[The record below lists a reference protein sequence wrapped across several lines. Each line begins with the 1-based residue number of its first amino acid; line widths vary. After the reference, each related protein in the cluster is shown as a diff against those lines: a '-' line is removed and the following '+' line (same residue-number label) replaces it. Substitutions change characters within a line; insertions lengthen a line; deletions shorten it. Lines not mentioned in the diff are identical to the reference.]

1 MDPSPAPSATLDPA
15 ALAAI
20 RELDPDGTAGLL
32 GQVVALYLEASPG
45 LIGQIRSGLAA
56 HAAAA
61 VRMAAHTLKSSS
73 ANLGA
78 RRLAELC
85 ASLEHAAR
93 DAKLPGDDAMVERIS
108 SECAAV
114 EQALREAV
122 GKRPA

>member
-73 ANLGA
+73 ANVGA
-78 RRLAELC
+78 RRLSELC

-93 DAKLPGDDAMVERIS
+93 DGKLPGDDAIVERLAR
-108 SECAAV
+108 EYAAV
-114 EQALREAV
+114 EQALRDAV
-122 GKRPA
+122 GKGPA